1 MKTFPQPK
9 RNRSHAK
16 RKNHYQNYQSA
27 RKPTKQSRKEISEQG
42 GNDDYH
48 TS

>member
-16 RKNHYQNYQSA
+16 RKNHYKKYQSA
-27 RKPTKQSRKEISEQG
+27 RKPAKRSRKQG
-42 GNDDYH
+42 GSDDYH
-48 TS
+48 TA